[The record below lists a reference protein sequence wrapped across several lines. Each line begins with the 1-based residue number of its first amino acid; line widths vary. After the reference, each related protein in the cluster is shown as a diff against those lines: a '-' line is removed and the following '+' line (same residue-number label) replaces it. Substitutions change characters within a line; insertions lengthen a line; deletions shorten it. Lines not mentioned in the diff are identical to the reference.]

1 MAELAYPPRTPV
13 QNLRIVTAPWIV
25 VRALRIT
32 GSTDELVIRSGRDE
46 SEGNEDVPCI
56 RLGTLGCCR
65 LRVAV
70 NAGSRSVSVYAK
82 QPVTGQP
89 RPRLVV
95 RSNAEI
101 GLAQDLTQT
110 AASGAD
116 WVEIGPITFT
126 ASQRGGVWVELWNP
140 SVGWPCWFDDLT
152 LA

>member
-13 QNLRIVTAPWIV
+13 QNLRIVTAPWTV
-25 VRALRIT
+25 ARALRIT
-32 GSTDELVIRSGRDE
+32 GFTDELVIRAGRDE
-46 SEGNEDVPCI
+46 SEGHDEVPCI
-56 RLGTLGCCR
+56 CLGTLGCFR
-65 LRVAV
+65 ARVAV

-101 GLAQDLTQT
+101 GLAQDISQT
-110 AASGAD
+110 AAAGTG
-116 WVEIGPITFT
+116 WVKIGPITFAT
-126 ASQRGGVWVELWNP
+126 SQRGGVWVELWNP

-152 LA
+152 VT